1 MTPPGKNC
9 ELPGTV
15 LSRYPT
21 SPHVSASATDTR
33 LACATN
39 RAAISSTVMIT
50 RSFLSLKTLPAHEPP
65 TQPVRARRYLACG
78 QPTPIERQEPLPMA
92 LCRRLAIAPALW
104 KGEAMMHLMVH
115 FDLTGHTCLFEPASQ
130 FFDHR
135 QRRERVVL
143 GTGDIKLTRDLTE

>member
-39 RAAISSTVMIT
+39 RAAISSTVMT
-50 RSFLSLKTLPAHEPP
+50 AHSFLYPETLPAHERP

-78 QPTPIERQEPLPMA
+78 QPTPIERQESLPMA
-92 LCRRLAIAPALW
+92 LCPRLVIPPALW
-104 KGEAMMHLMVH
+104 KA
-115 FDLTGHTCLFEPASQ
+115 
-130 FFDHR
+130 
-135 QRRERVVL
+135 ERVM
-143 GTGDIKLTRDLTE
+143 

>member
-39 RAAISSTVMIT
+39 RAAISSTVMT
-50 RSFLSLKTLPAHEPP
+50 AHSSLYPEHPYGTQAPHTDRERTEMFSVPAADADRAPRAAPSGALPPACHSTSVVERRS
-65 TQPVRARRYLACG
+65 RD
-78 QPTPIERQEPLPMA
+78 
-92 LCRRLAIAPALW
+92 APR
-104 KGEAMMHLMVH
+104 GT
-115 FDLTGHTCLFEPASQ
+115 FRS
-130 FFDHR
+130 HR
-135 QRRERVVL
+135 QHLPV
-143 GTGDIKLTRDLTE
+143 

>member
-39 RAAISSTVMIT
+39 CAAISSTVIT
-50 RSFLSLKTLPAHEPP
+50 AHSCLSPENPYSTHVPRTDRQGTETFSVRTADADRVPRAAPSGALPP
-65 TQPVRARRYLACG
+65 ACHS
-78 QPTPIERQEPLPMA
+78 TSVA
-92 LCRRLAIAPALW
+92 
-104 KGEAMMHLMVH
+104 
-115 FDLTGHTCLFEPASQ
+115 D
-130 FFDHR
+130 
-135 QRRERVVL
+135 
-143 GTGDIKLTRDLTE
+143 